1 MAWLD
6 LISGVAIGLVCA
18 LCVMVYGLND
28 ANQELQASNTRL
40 IGAIID
46 IQTEQAKSERIA
58 EKAMR
63 RQVRKIA
70 AKEAAK

>member
-1 MAWLD
+1 MREFVTGA
-6 LISGVAIGLVCA
+6 AIGIAFA
-18 LCVMVYGLND
+18 LCAVVYWLND
-28 ANQELQASNTRL
+28 ANQDLQASNVKL
-40 IGAIID
+40 MDAIID

-70 AKEAAK
+70 AKEAGE